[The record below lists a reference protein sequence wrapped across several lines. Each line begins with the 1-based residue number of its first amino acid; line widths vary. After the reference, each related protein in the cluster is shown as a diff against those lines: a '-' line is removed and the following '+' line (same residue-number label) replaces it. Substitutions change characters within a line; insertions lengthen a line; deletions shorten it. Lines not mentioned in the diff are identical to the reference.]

1 MTSDA
6 ISFFRI
12 GRDGLTAEMRR
23 SGRRISAAQQ
33 WQEQL
38 RVESNQ
44 SCMLDGITIIMTTDG
59 VVIAAGFRT
68 SSEKSRCDVD
78 SWNALRGLPWYVT
91 KKESRSYRGN
101 SCPTTSNRPSASV
114 ATSALRHEGRL
125 EKVWY

>member
-1 MTSDA
+1 MTQDA

-38 RVESNQ
+38 RVEFNQ

-59 VVIAAGFRT
+59 VVKLAGFRT
-68 SSEKSRCDVD
+68 SSEESRCDVD
-78 SWNALRGLPWYVT
+78 RWNALRGLPWCVPE
-91 KKESRSYRGN
+91 KGSRSYRGH
-101 SCPTTSNRPSASV
+101 SCPTTSNRPSAFD
-114 ATSALRHEGRL
+114 ATSALRHEGRR